1 MVRIGIAGIGFMGM
15 IHFLAARNLRGAAV
29 AAIHSRNA
37 KKLSGDWR
45 GIRGNFGPPGE
56 VMDLG
61 PIRRHD
67 RYESL
72 VADPDIDLVDICTPT
87 GQHESMT
94 LAALAAGKHVLVEK
108 PIALTLATADR
119 MVAAARAA
127 GRLLMVG
134 QVLPF
139 FPEFA
144 YLADAT
150 RGGRFG
156 RLLSG
161 RFVRV
166 ISRPDWSSTI
176 ADVAQ
181 TGGPAIDLHIHD
193 THFIRLLCGMPQ
205 SVMATGRTEGP
216 AVVHLNALYQ
226 YGPDGP
232 SIVCTSGAL
241 AQKGRPFVHGYE
253 VFFER
258 ATVIFE
264 SSCQPLTVLTSNGQ
278 VQTPALGSGD
288 PVTGFACELQAAV
301 DGVGAGQAPDVLNGQ
316 LARDALGLCLA
327 ECESVRSQRS
337 IDVT

>member
-1 MVRIGIAGIGFMGM
+1 MVGIGIAGIGFMGM

-29 AAIHSRNA
+29 AAIHSRDA
-37 KKLSGDWR
+37 KKLAGDWR

-56 VMDLG
+56 VMHLG
-61 PIRRHD
+61 PVRRHD
-67 RYESL
+67 RFESL
-72 VADPDIDLVDICTPT
+72 LADPDVDLVDICTPT

-108 PIALTLATADR
+108 PIALTLEAADR

-144 YLADAT
+144 FLAEAT
-150 RGGRFG
+150 RGGRYG
-156 RLLSG
+156 RLLGG

-166 ISRPDWSSTI
+166 ISQPDWSSAI
-176 ADVAQ
+176 ADVEQ

-205 SVMATGRTEGP
+205 SVMATGRMEGA
-216 AVVHLNALYQ
+216 AVVHLNSLYQ

-253 VFFER
+253 VYFER
-258 ATVIFE
+258 ATVMFD
-264 SSCQPLTVLTSNGQ
+264 SSCQPLTVLTADGQ
-278 VQTPALGSGD
+278 TQTPALGSGE
-288 PVTGFACELQAAV
+288 PVAAFSVELQAAV
-301 DGVGAGQAPDVLNGQ
+301 DGVSAGQSPDILNGQ

-327 ECESVRSQRS
+327 ECVSVRSRRS
-337 IDVT
+337 VDMT